1 MFNILKIDSYRDGGT
16 ISIKCMMAVAWKE
29 GTDGYYKTFRNY
41 QDATE
46 YYKEYY
52 NTYYMSV
59 DPYEE
64 SEEDKMVR
72 LAREKAIERNKRI
85 DSILV

>member
-1 MFNILKIDSYRDGGT
+1 MKEITTYGDRYGKWYEVKGCDG
-16 ISIKCMMAVAWKE
+16 S
-29 GTDGYYKTFRNY
+29 YKTFRVY

-46 YYKEYY
+46 YYKESYGKYY
-52 NTYYMSV
+52 YAI

-64 SEEDKMVR
+64 SEEDRVAR

-85 DSILV
+85 DSILG

>member
-1 MFNILKIDSYRDGGT
+1 M
-16 ISIKCMMAVAWKE
+16 KE
-29 GTDGYYKTFRNY
+29 ITTYGDQYGKLYEVKGHDGYYKTFRNY

-52 NTYYMSV
+52 NKYYYSI
-59 DPYEE
+59 DPFEE
-64 SEEDKMVR
+64 SEEDKIAR

-85 DSILV
+85 DSILG

>member
-1 MFNILKIDSYRDGGT
+1 M
-16 ISIKCMMAVAWKE
+16 KE
-29 GTDGYYKTFRNY
+29 ITTYGDQYGNWYEVKGTDGYYKTFRNY

-59 DPYEE
+59 DPYE
-64 SEEDKMVR
+64 SEEDKIVR
-72 LAREKAIERNKRI
+72 LAREKSIERNKRI
-85 DSILV
+85 DSILD

>member
-1 MFNILKIDSYRDGGT
+1 M
-16 ISIKCMMAVAWKE
+16 KE
-29 GTDGYYKTFRNY
+29 ITTYGDQYGKWYEVKGNDGYYKTFRNY

-64 SEEDKMVR
+64 SEEDKIVR

-85 DSILV
+85 DSILG

>member
-1 MFNILKIDSYRDGGT
+1 M
-16 ISIKCMMAVAWKE
+16 KE
-29 GTDGYYKTFRNY
+29 ITTHGDQYGKWYEVKGTDGYYKTFRNY

-52 NTYYMSV
+52 KKEYYNKYYYSI
-59 DPYEE
+59 DPFDE
-64 SEEDKMVR
+64 SEEDKIAR

-85 DSILV
+85 DSILG

>member
-1 MFNILKIDSYRDGGT
+1 MKEIAIYGDQYG
-16 ISIKCMMAVAWKE
+16 KCYEVR

-46 YYKEYY
+46 YYNKYY
-52 NTYYMSV
+52 YSI
-59 DPYEE
+59 DPFEE
-64 SEEDKMVR
+64 SEEDKIAR

-85 DSILV
+85 DLILG

>member
-1 MFNILKIDSYRDGGT
+1 M
-16 ISIKCMMAVAWKE
+16 KE
-29 GTDGYYKTFRNY
+29 ITTYGDQYGKWYEVKGTDGYYKTFRNY
-41 QDATE
+41 QDAT
-46 YYKEYY
+46 EYY

-64 SEEDKMVR
+64 SEEDKITR

-85 DSILV
+85 DSILD

>member
-1 MFNILKIDSYRDGGT
+1 M
-16 ISIKCMMAVAWKE
+16 KE
-29 GTDGYYKTFRNY
+29 IITYGDQYGKWYEVKGTDGYCKTFKEY
-41 QDATE
+41 QHAKD
-46 YYKEYY
+46 YY

-59 DPYEE
+59 DSYEE

>member
-1 MFNILKIDSYRDGGT
+1 M
-16 ISIKCMMAVAWKE
+16 KE
-29 GTDGYYKTFRNY
+29 ITTYGDQYGKWYEVKGPDGYYKTFRNY

-52 NTYYMSV
+52 NKYYFSI
-59 DPYEE
+59 DPFDE
-64 SEEDKMVR
+64 SEEDKIAR

-85 DSILV
+85 DSILG